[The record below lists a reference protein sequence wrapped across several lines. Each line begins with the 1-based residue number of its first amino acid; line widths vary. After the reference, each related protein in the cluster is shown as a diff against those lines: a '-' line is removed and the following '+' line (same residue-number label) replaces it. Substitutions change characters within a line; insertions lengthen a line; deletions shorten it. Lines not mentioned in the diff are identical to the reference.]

1 MSDGI
6 SPSSRTSGS
15 NSGEAYDGEAD
26 IVRAWARG
34 LAPDPALTVSEW
46 ADRYRILSS
55 RASSEAG
62 RYAIGGYL
70 LGDAVA
76 NSQQFQAA
84 VGGLV
89 SVGAFAWWFYWE
101 RKRA

>member
-1 MSDGI
+1 MNWDSI
-6 SPSSRTSGS
+6 QQLVRIV
-15 NSGEAYDGEAD
+15 AYA
-26 IVRAWARG
+26 V
-34 LAPDPALTVSEW
+34 
-46 ADRYRILSS
+46 
-55 RASSEAG
+55 
-62 RYAIGGYL
+62 GGYL

-76 NSQQFQAA
+76 NSEQFQAA